1 MPDDIIQLFKLIG
14 LGLAFLLPMANPL
27 TAMVMYLSLGESLS
41 AEEKKQQLRQATLC
55 VILALLVT
63 YYAGLWITSA
73 LGISMVDIRIAG
85 GLIVAYIGFRML
97 FPPAVSDMV
106 SQANDQ
112 HTASHNNIAFVPLT
126 LPSTVGPGTMALVLS
141 ASSQMH
147 GMRGQY
153 AQWVLMVAPVILAV
167 LIGLNFFHL
176 PALLLEHRACHWSWR
191 RRCHLTHHGVFIGLH
206 GRAAGP
212 GRRSAVCCH
221 AANPFC
227 RLLSVCLCLVCL
239 LCVLA

>member
-1 MPDDIIQLFKLIG
+1 MPDDIMQLFKLIG

-85 GLIVAYIGFRML
+85 GLIVAYVGFRML

-167 LIGLNFFHL
+167 LIGLIFFICLRSSLSIVRVIGHGGVD
-176 PALLLEHRACHWSWR
+176 AISRIMGFLLVCMAVQLVLEGGQQYAATL
-191 RRCHLTHHGVFIGLH
+191 LTHS
-206 GRAAGP
+206 AA
-212 GRRSAVCCH
+212 S
-221 AANPFC
+221 
-227 RLLSVCLCLVCL
+227 
-239 LCVLA
+239 